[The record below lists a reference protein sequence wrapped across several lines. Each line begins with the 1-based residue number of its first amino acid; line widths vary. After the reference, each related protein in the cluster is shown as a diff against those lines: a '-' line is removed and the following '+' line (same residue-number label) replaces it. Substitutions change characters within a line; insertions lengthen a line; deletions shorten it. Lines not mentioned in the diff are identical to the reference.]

1 MQITIKQLT
10 DTNAYRY
17 ETVDA
22 HKYAMYQGYDI
33 YTDNDGWYYVQVNG
47 EWNYFDNMNEAR
59 KFIRDIAK

>member
-1 MQITIKQLT
+1 M
-10 DTNAYRY
+10 NAYRY

-33 YTDNDGWYYVQVNG
+33 YTDKDGWYYIQHNG
-47 EWNYFDNMNEAR
+47 EWNYFASMNEAK